1 MLEVGE
7 HPSRREDPTHLGERA
22 LHIGD
27 RAEHQ
32 GGDNRIER
40 PILEGQRLGPS
51 VNGLHRYA
59 ALPPIEA
66 TLQVRPHRRER
77 LNQRHVIRCGVMA
90 HVGPRAGPD
99 FGDPAGEL
107 PHQPSADRPEEGALD
122 LGEHPVVTVGEPAGT
137 PVLGQGR
144 KAHLTTL
151 SSARV
156 EVFRRR
162 HVKVEYLDPAGA
174 SGGRGCQVGLGR
186 GGGSRRSSTRRSSSI
201 EISRS

>member
-1 MLEVGE
+1 MIECGVVACVVFFQEEDGIRDLVGSGGLGDVYKRQGQGRDRGLDEPLHPTPAAVLEVGE

-90 HVGPRAGPD
+90 P
-99 FGDPAGEL
+99 
-107 PHQPSADRPEEGALD
+107 
-122 LGEHPVVTVGEPAGT
+122 
-137 PVLGQGR
+137 
-144 KAHLTTL
+144 L
-151 SSARV
+151 SLI
-156 EVFRRR
+156 
-162 HVKVEYLDPAGA
+162 H
-174 SGGRGCQVGLGR
+174 
-186 GGGSRRSSTRRSSSI
+186 I
-201 EISRS
+201 